1 MRSYVYSAGKADS
14 DRETFGTP
22 TQKQRKEE
30 KRKRKRRK
38 KRETSIQNR
47 LLLEPPMPL
56 LFLSRFPL
64 YLDDLKAP

>member
-1 MRSYVYSAGKADS
+1 MLGKQTVIEKLLV
-14 DRETFGTP
+14 RPHRNKE
-22 TQKQRKEE
+22 KKRKEKE
-30 KRKRKRRK
+30 NAE
-38 KRETSIQNR
+38 RETSIQNR